1 MAGELAEKP
10 RADYADVF
18 PVLLTVVRSDTPGQA
33 VIVGHI
39 IMAEGE
45 AGSLKAAVDLWAQ
58 IPMLAEKYLL
68 VWEGWQPPRRRR
80 SPKGMGRA
88 YDLPGARGACGAP
101 GGLVSHLDAREA
113 GAAGGG
119 GGVRPAGQGGRVSWR
134 VLVFRI
140 GLAGWILLMLA
151 WRMGYVHPL
160 AWCGQ

>member
-1 MAGELAEKP
+1 MKVLTLRASISPTGGMAGELAEKP

-68 VWEGWQPPRRRR
+68 VWEGWQPP
-80 SPKGMGRA
+80 PTN
-88 YDLPGARGACGAP
+88 LPLGKI
-101 GGLVSHLDAREA
+101 
-113 GAAGGG
+113 
-119 GGVRPAGQGGRVSWR
+119 GRVLSMFGIQ
-134 VLVFRI
+134 VNQVKTAPPAALPQ
-140 GLAGWILLMLA
+140 GDGAGI
-151 WRMGYVHPL
+151 
-160 AWCGQ
+160 

>member
-68 VWEGWQPPRRRR
+68 VWEGWQPP
-80 SPKGMGRA
+80 PTN
-88 YDLPGARGACGAP
+88 LPLGKI
-101 GGLVSHLDAREA
+101 
-113 GAAGGG
+113 
-119 GGVRPAGQGGRVSWR
+119 GRVLSMFGIQ
-134 VLVFRI
+134 VNQVKTAPPAALPQ
-140 GLAGWILLMLA
+140 GDGAGI
-151 WRMGYVHPL
+151 
-160 AWCGQ
+160 